1 MEILIWVGLIIG
13 IFSLLIIGCM
23 MLLRSSEK
31 VRYNTKQHKEMVNQI
46 KETNKQLDEALI
58 ELKQLNEPLEKVNE
72 IFTKIN
78 TKVFK

>member
-1 MEILIWVGLIIG
+1 MEILIWGALIIG
-13 IFSLLIIGCM
+13 IFALLIIGCM

-31 VRYNTKQHKEMVNQI
+31 SRYNKKQYKETVKQI

-78 TKVFK
+78 TNVFK